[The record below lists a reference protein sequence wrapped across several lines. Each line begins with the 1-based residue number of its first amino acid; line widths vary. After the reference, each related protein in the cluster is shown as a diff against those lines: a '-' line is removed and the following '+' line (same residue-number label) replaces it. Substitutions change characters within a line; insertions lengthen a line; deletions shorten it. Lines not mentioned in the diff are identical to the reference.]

1 MKTWNSNRFRGW
13 KSLDEPLSFF
23 GIKGRFMIVFVLV
36 GAFAG
41 MVSLALGNTFGR
53 FITLTFLAAALV
65 GDYMLIQVLQN
76 RYTEREF
83 ARMLTKNRM
92 RMHIKVLPEG
102 LESLMEEPRD
112 ADEDTV

>member
-65 GDYMLIQVLQN
+65 ADYMLIQVLQN

-83 ARMLTKNRM
+83 ARMLTKNKM
-92 RMHIKVLPEG
+92 RMHVKVLPECITTM
-102 LESLMEEPRD
+102 MED
-112 ADEDTV
+112 IIDGDEDTK

>member
-65 GDYMLIQVLQN
+65 ADYMLIQVLQN

-83 ARMLTKNRM
+83 ARMLTKNKM
-92 RMHIKVLPEG
+92 RMHVKVLPECITAM
-102 LESLMEEPRD
+102 MED
-112 ADEDTV
+112 ISDGDEETK

>member
-1 MKTWNSNRFRGW
+1 MKTWNSSKFRGW

-23 GIKGRFMIVFVLV
+23 GIKGRFMVVFIIV

-41 MVSLALGNTFGR
+41 MTSLALGNTFGR

-65 GDYMLIQVLQN
+65 ADYMLIQVLQN

-83 ARMLTKNRM
+83 SRMLSKNKM
-92 RMHIKVLPEG
+92 RMHVKVLPVSLESMMEG
-102 LESLMEEPRD
+102 LGHG
-112 ADEDTV
+112 DEDNV

>member
-65 GDYMLIQVLQN
+65 ADYMLIQVLQN

-83 ARMLTKNRM
+83 ARMLTKNKM
-92 RMHIKVLPEG
+92 RMHVKVLPECITTM
-102 LESLMEEPRD
+102 MED
-112 ADEDTV
+112 ITDGDEDTK

>member
-1 MKTWNSNRFRGW
+1 MKTWNSSKFRGW

-23 GIKGRFMIVFVLV
+23 GIKGRFMVVFIIV

-41 MVSLALGNTFGR
+41 MTSLALGNTFGR

-65 GDYMLIQVLQN
+65 ADYMLIQVLQN

-83 ARMLTKNRM
+83 SRMLSKNKM
-92 RMHIKVLPEG
+92 RMHVKVLPVSLESMMEG
-102 LESLMEEPRD
+102 LSHG
-112 ADEDTV
+112 DEDTV

>member
-65 GDYMLIQVLQN
+65 ADYMLIQVLQN

-83 ARMLTKNRM
+83 ARMLTKNKM
-92 RMHIKVLPEG
+92 RMHVKVLPECITAM
-102 LESLMEEPRD
+102 MED
-112 ADEDTV
+112 ISDGDEDTK

>member
-1 MKTWNSNRFRGW
+1 MKTWNSSKFRGW

-23 GIKGRFMIVFVLV
+23 GIKGRFMVVFIIV

-41 MVSLALGNTFGR
+41 MTSLALGNTFGR

-65 GDYMLIQVLQN
+65 ADYMLIQVLQN

-83 ARMLTKNRM
+83 SRMLSKNKM
-92 RMHIKVLPEG
+92 RMHVKVLPVSLESMMEG
-102 LESLMEEPRD
+102 LD
-112 ADEDTV
+112 YGDEGTV

>member
-23 GIKGRFMIVFVLV
+23 GIKGRFMVVFIIV

-41 MVSLALGNTFGR
+41 MTSLALGNTFGR

-65 GDYMLIQVLQN
+65 ADYMLIQVLQN

-83 ARMLTKNRM
+83 SRMLSKNKM
-92 RMHIKVLPEG
+92 RMHVKVLPVSLESMMEG
-102 LESLMEEPRD
+102 LGHG
-112 ADEDTV
+112 DEDNV